1 MIRPRIVV
9 SYIIMKLFLIIFAI
23 AFLQDIPFKPTE
35 EFEAKLDYQF
45 KPRPQGDPNTVS
57 LNGTLRSQKAGSVLP
72 YLVVNIRMLQL
83 PQNKMRVGIT
93 TNLNNRPVWRRVSLN
108 GVLELDMGFTDDMI
122 DRVTAHQ
129 YTVTFVDDSKEPI
142 DRILINVAED
152 GSFFVNGEKRG
163 KF

>member
-1 MIRPRIVV
+1 
-9 SYIIMKLFLIIFAI
+9 MKLVLIIFALG
-23 AFLQDIPFKPTE
+23 FLQDIPFKATE

-72 YLVVNIRMLQL
+72 YLIVNIRMLQL
-83 PQNKMRVGIT
+83 PQSKMRVGIT
-93 TNLNNRPVWRRVSLN
+93 TNLNDRPVWRKVNVN

-122 DRVTAHQ
+122 DRVTAYR
-129 YTVTFVDDSKEPI
+129 YTVTFVNDAKEPI